1 MTLQVQ
7 LEQAGPIPL
16 RVAFECAPGEMLAVV
31 GPSGSGKTTV
41 LRAIAGLYA
50 PAQGEVR
57 VGGTT
62 WLATA
67 RAIDVPAHER
77 AVGLVFQS
85 YALFPHMTA
94 LENVACALLSLPHA
108 ERRPRALEA
117 LAAVRLSGLEQRRP
131 SELSGGQQQRV
142 AVARAIVRNP
152 QVLLLDEPFSAVD
165 RSTRRRLYLE
175 IAELR
180 ASLRMPVVL
189 VTHDLEEA
197 AMLADRVAVIH
208 RGETLQ
214 TGSVRE
220 VMSRPRTPEVARLV
234 DLRNVFEGTILE
246 PGAAGGR
253 TSLAW
258 GSLRLDC
265 AEEAPGPAGRRVA
278 WTIPDGFIVLH
289 RRDRP
294 SRGEHENPV
303 HGTVE
308 SIVTVGE
315 NALVTLRTAEDRL
328 PLHFTIPAHV
338 ARRNDLAKGAQAA
351 VSLLADGIQLMPPD

>member
-1 MTLQVQ
+1 MKLQVE
-7 LEQAGPIPL
+7 LEQARPIPL
-16 RVAFECAPGEMLAVV
+16 RVAFDCAPGEMLAIV

-50 PAQGEVR
+50 PARGEVR
-57 VGGTT
+57 VGDAT
-62 WLATA
+62 WLATS
-67 RAIDVPAHER
+67 RAIDVPAHQR

-94 LENVACALLSLPHA
+94 LENVACALLSV
-108 ERRPRALEA
+108 PRADRRERAMHA
-117 LAAVRLSGLEQRRP
+117 LASVRLAGLEQRRP

-152 QVLLLDEPFSAVD
+152 EVLLLDEPFSAVD

-180 ASLRMPVVL
+180 ASLHMPVVL

-197 AMLADRVAVIH
+197 AMLADRISVIH
-208 RGETLQ
+208 HGETLQ

-220 VMSRPRTPEVARLV
+220 VMSRPRTSEVARLV
-234 DLRNVFEGTILE
+234 DLRNVFEATILD
-246 PGAAGGR
+246 AGSGSK
-253 TSLAW
+253 TTLGW

-265 AEEAPGPAGRRVA
+265 AQAPPAPVGSRVG

-303 HGTVE
+303 HGTID
-308 SIVTVGE
+308 SMLTVGE
-315 NALVTLRTAEDRL
+315 TALVTLQTAGDGF
-328 PLHFTIPAHV
+328 PLHFTVPAHV
-338 ARRNDLAKGAQAA
+338 ARRNGLAKGSAA
-351 VSLLADGIQLMPPD
+351 SVSLLADGIHLMPPD

>member
-16 RVAFECAPGEMLAVV
+16 RVAFDCAPGQMLAIV

-50 PAQGEVR
+50 PARGEVR
-57 VGGTT
+57 VDDTT

-67 RAIDVPAHER
+67 RAIDVPPHR
-77 AVGLVFQS
+77 RSVGLVFQS

-94 LENVACALLSLPHA
+94 LENVACALLSLPRR
-108 ERRPRALEA
+108 ERRERAVQA
-117 LAAVRLSGLEQRRP
+117 LASVRLAGLEQRRP
-131 SELSGGQQQRV
+131 AELSGGQQQRV

-180 ASLRMPVVL
+180 TSLRMPAVL

-197 AMLADRVAVIH
+197 AMLADRIAVIH

-234 DLRNVFEGTILE
+234 DLRNVFEGVILE
-246 PGAAGGR
+246 ARPDTRR
-253 TSLAW
+253 TTLGW

-265 AEEAPGPAGRRVA
+265 AEEPTAPIGSRVS

-315 NALVTLRTAEDRL
+315 NALVALQTTADKL

-338 ARRNDLAKGAQAA
+338 ARRNDLVKGAQAA
-351 VSLLADGIQLMPPD
+351 VSLLADGIHLMPPD